1 MEISIISVYGITRS
15 VMVGKFNEN
24 ISFAFKDESGDEDNQ
39 NRCATVSFVEFYRT
53 IHAIKRLGTYGSIK
67 IITDSFNS
75 GSDKGNLKLRYKEF
89 DETYLLEFNNGTSL
103 EFHENEILTVLDAMN
118 F

>member
-1 MEISIISVYGITRS
+1 MEISIISVHGITRS
-15 VMVGKFNEN
+15 VMVGKFNQN

-39 NRCATVSFVEFYRT
+39 NRCVTVGFVEFYR
-53 IHAIKRLGTYGSIK
+53 IIQAIKRLGTYGNIK
-67 IITDSFNS
+67 IMTDSFTS
-75 GSDKGNLKLRYKEF
+75 GSDKGNLNLRYKEF